1 VKADL
6 AGMTWVEAAEALPAR
21 PVALLPVGSL
31 EQNGPQCPLG
41 TDTAIAEHFAR
52 RVAEAT
58 GAVVLPSIGYGC
70 SQAFQGF
77 AGTIALAPETLG
89 RVVADVL
96 RGARRQGLDHVLV
109 VNNHGPNES
118 ALEGAIRD
126 VRAEAG
132 GVFAIVWPSQVLQQ
146 IASAAAR
153 PGFAEARGHGGEP
166 TTSVMLAIAPQAMR
180 MDLAVPGRPR
190 DLGAFQVEASMRA
203 RFRRYPLNLC
213 VDIDQV
219 SATGVTGDPRA
230 ASAEVGASLL
240 EELVAWGID
249 LVRAFRALGAAP

>member
-1 VKADL
+1 MKGELARMTWKEAGEAL
-6 AGMTWVEAAEALPAR
+6 AGR

-41 TDTAIAEHFAR
+41 TDTVIADHFAR

-58 GAVVLPSIGYGC
+58 ESVVLPSIGYGC

-77 AGTIALAPETLG
+77 AGTIALHPETLA

-118 ALEGAIRD
+118 AIEGAIRD
-126 VRAEAG
+126 VRAEVG

-146 IASAAAR
+146 MASASPR
-153 PGFAEARGHGGEP
+153 SGFAEARGHGGEP
-166 TTSVMLAIAPQAMR
+166 TTSVLLAIDPDAMR
-180 MDLAVPGRPR
+180 MDFAVSDRPR

-203 RFRRYPLNLC
+203 RFRKYPLNLC
-213 VDIDQV
+213 VDIDRV
-219 SATGVTGDPRA
+219 SSTGVTGDPRA
-230 ASAEVGASLL
+230 ATAAFGAPLF
-240 EELVAWGID
+240 EQLVAWGIE
-249 LVRAFRALGAAP
+249 LVHEFRKLDPAP